1 MKCFQRSKKC
11 RSKHP
16 PNTAASKPHT
26 DKKHPT
32 TMKARDSMLN
42 QCYLKYNFC
51 FTELRL
57 KSQPLQ
63 NLKHQ
68 DHQEKFTSCLVIIWS
83 FITAVIGNNS
93 QWYFI
98 FLKIQYLYFPH
109 QSKRFII
116 LFANDSLSN
125 VADKTKKKKI
135 KKAKPLCNIFC
146 INLILTLISVKQT
159 YISGVLLNYSRF
171 NVHYMEKN
179 SPEEWICLVKK
190 VDAGQTMS
198 DDPKKPAKAR
208 NVALHPEVH
217 LCKKWTG

>member
-1 MKCFQRSKKC
+1 MQTVPFFTKWNVFSGLRNAEANIPQIQLQ
-11 RSKHP
+11 
-16 PNTAASKPHT
+16 ASPT
-26 DKKHPT
+26 QTKKHPT

-125 VADKTKKKKI
+125 VADKTKKKKNQ
-135 KKAKPLCNIFC
+135 KSKT
-146 INLILTLISVKQT
+146 TLQHFLHKFD
-159 YISGVLLNYSRF
+159 LNSYQC
-171 NVHYMEKN
+171 ET
-179 SPEEWICLVKK
+179 
-190 VDAGQTMS
+190 D
-198 DDPKKPAKAR
+198 
-208 NVALHPEVH
+208 LHFW
-217 LCKKWTG
+217 CAA

>member
-1 MKCFQRSKKC
+1 MRCSKDDCKYLCRKAKNALSYANSSFLHKMKCFQRSKKC

-125 VADKTKKKKI
+125 VADKTKKKKNQ
-135 KKAKPLCNIFC
+135 KSKT
-146 INLILTLISVKQT
+146 TLQHFLHKFD
-159 YISGVLLNYSRF
+159 LNSYQC
-171 NVHYMEKN
+171 ET
-179 SPEEWICLVKK
+179 
-190 VDAGQTMS
+190 D
-198 DDPKKPAKAR
+198 
-208 NVALHPEVH
+208 LHFW
-217 LCKKWTG
+217 CAA